1 VNNLETQSG
10 SQVSTLTATL
20 QEAAINRAQRV
31 EFRIDDLGQELVQN
45 RGGLVASQQACV

>member
-1 VNNLETQSG
+1 LNNLEQQSSSPVLG
-10 SQVSTLTATL
+10 QSAPPQ
-20 QEAAINRAQRV
+20 AAIGQNQI